1 MSRIFLLLK
10 VQNQI
15 SFSRKSFSIAAITAK
30 HSGAFS
36 FSKAIVKSYSFRR
49 GKYLFQRA
57 FKDIS
62 ESYGALTVKAAR
74 NYGAVAKDPHLV
86 SEPVAKA
93 IFVFIDHCLSLGIGP
108 FEFLSIFKKDLV
120 ADTFP
125 TASVRPF
132 ASKILSHLIQ
142 YHRVIIVLAYRS
154 LTIKVPK
161 SENAYLFFTR
171 RTASKI
177 EAREQIFRHFFYSV
191 FLVSLKRV

>member
-1 MSRIFLLLK
+1 MCQGFLCVIHLSCPLQKNWCSVCASCIIIPRSRIFLLLK
-10 VQNQI
+10 GQNQI
-15 SFSRKSFSIAAITAK
+15 SLSRKSFSIAAITAK

-93 IFVFIDHCLSLGIGP
+93 IFVFIDHFLSLGIGLTGV
-108 FEFLSIFKKDLV
+108 LSSFGK
-120 ADTFP
+120 F
-125 TASVRPF
+125 S
-132 ASKILSHLIQ
+132 
-142 YHRVIIVLAYRS
+142 
-154 LTIKVPK
+154 
-161 SENAYLFFTR
+161 
-171 RTASKI
+171 
-177 EAREQIFRHFFYSV
+177 
-191 FLVSLKRV
+191 